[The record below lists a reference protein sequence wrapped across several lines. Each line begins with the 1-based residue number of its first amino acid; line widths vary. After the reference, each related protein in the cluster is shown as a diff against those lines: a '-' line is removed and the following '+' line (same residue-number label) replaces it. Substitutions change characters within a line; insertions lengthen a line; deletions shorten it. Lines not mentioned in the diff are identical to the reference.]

1 MKSAINGPITFTP
14 DANPLIGSAHGLQ
27 NGWLLTGSSIGV
39 MEGGGAGRGR
49 WLEAPGATLD
59 IGLCGAYAA
68 NSMRLEK
75 GYRGWGADLT
85 TKRSPLEAGLSF
97 LGKHDG
103 RDFVGKDAMLAQSTP
118 WDMVLLELDTMETDP
133 FYSHTVLHRGDPVGI
148 VTSGGF
154 GHRTGKTLAL
164 DYLRDPTARNNLEVK
179 ILGTLRTA
187 RIPDHPPFDPGNARL
202 TS

>member
-1 MKSAINGPITFTP
+1 MK
-14 DANPLIGSAHGLQ
+14 
-27 NGWLLTGSSIGV
+27 
-39 MEGGGAGRGR
+39 GGGAGRGL
-49 WLEAPGATLD
+49 WLEAAGATLD
-59 IGLCGAYAA
+59 ISLFGACATH
-68 NSMRLEK
+68 SMRLEK

-85 TKRSPLEAGLSF
+85 TKRSPREAGLSF
-97 LGKHDG
+97 LVKHEG
-103 RDFVGKDAMLAQSTP
+103 RDFVGKDAMLARSTH

-164 DYLRDPTARNNLEVK
+164 AYLRDPTARNNLEGK

-187 RIPDHPPFDPGNARL
+187 RILDHPPFDPGNARL